1 MQELNTTT
9 DKNPSVDLDTDDV
22 NETNVQVEEQQEQ
35 KSEKPNL
42 NLGEVDLGYQTYDKD
57 DKEEKP
63 EISVEEDNPDQNSQV
78 SKPKEN
84 LQEYSEGVQKRI
96 DKLTKKMREAE
107 RREQAALA
115 YAEGLKKKYSDV
127 KTKYD
132 EIDESYI
139 KQYDARIDSERDQVK
154 AKLKTAIEMND
165 PEAIISAQED
175 LARLTVEKERAKIS
189 LADREKRKKI
199 TEASEQEAQSQSNQP
214 MQQVENQ
221 VNNPSPK
228 AREWAEKN
236 AWFGQDQYMTQTAF
250 QIHENLVGEGF
261 DVDSDEYYNEIDKQI
276 KEVYPHKFAESET
289 QEQPKKPVQT
299 VATAN
304 RGKSGRRSVKL
315 TKSQVAIA
323 KKLGVPLEEYAKYVK
338 EV

>member
-1 MQELNTTT
+1 MQELNTTR

-22 NETNVQVEEQQEQ
+22 KETNVQVEEQEQ
-35 KSEKPNL
+35 KSTKPNL
-42 NLGEVDLGYQTYDKD
+42 NVGEVDLGYQTYDKD
-57 DKEEKP
+57 DKSEKP
-63 EISVEEDNPDQNSQV
+63 EISIEEDTVDAQEAQ
-78 SKPKEN
+78 PKES
-84 LQEYSEGVQKRI
+84 LQEYSDGVQKRI

-107 RREQAALA
+107 RREQAALT

-127 KTKYD
+127 KSKYD
-132 EIDESYI
+132 EIDESYV
-139 KQYDARIDSERDQVK
+139 KQYDARIDSEKDQVK
-154 AKLKTAIEMND
+154 AKLKAAIEMND
-165 PEAIISAQED
+165 SEAIISAQED

-189 LADREKRKKI
+189 LADRERRKKV
-199 TEASEQEAQSQSNQP
+199 TEAPEQEIQSQGNDP
-214 MQQVENQ
+214 MQQVESQ

-228 AREWAEKN
+228 ARDWAEKN
-236 AWFGQDQYMTQTAF
+236 DWFGQDQYMTNTAF

-261 DVDSDEYYNEIDKQI
+261 DVDSEDYYNEIDKRI
-276 KEVYPHKFAESET
+276 KEVYPQKFSESET
-289 QEQPKKPVQT
+289 QEQPRKPVQT

-304 RGKSGRRSVKL
+304 RGKTGRRSVKL

>member
-1 MQELNTTT
+1 
-9 DKNPSVDLDTDDV
+9 
-22 NETNVQVEEQQEQ
+22 
-35 KSEKPNL
+35 
-42 NLGEVDLGYQTYDKD
+42 
-57 DKEEKP
+57 
-63 EISVEEDNPDQNSQV
+63 
-78 SKPKEN
+78 
-84 LQEYSEGVQKRI
+84 
-96 DKLTKKMREAE
+96 MREAE
-107 RREQAALA
+107 RREQAALQ
-115 YAEGLKKKYSDV
+115 YAEGLKQKYSDV

-132 EIDESYI
+132 EIDENYV

-165 PEAIISAQED
+165 SEAIISAQED
-175 LARLTVEKERAKIS
+175 LARLTVEKERAKITI
-189 LADREKRKKI
+189 ADREKRKKN

-236 AWFGQDQYMTQTAF
+236 SWFGQDQYMTQTAF

-261 DVDSDEYYNEIDKQI
+261 DVDSEEYYNEIDKQI
-276 KEVYPHKFAESET
+276 KEVYPHKFAESEP

-299 VATAN
+299 VATAS

>member
-1 MQELNTTT
+1 MQELNTTR

-22 NETNVQVEEQQEQ
+22 KETNVQVEEQEQ
-35 KSEKPNL
+35 KSTKPNL
-42 NLGEVDLGYQTYDKD
+42 NVGEVDLGYQTYDKD
-57 DKEEKP
+57 DKSEKP
-63 EISVEEDNPDQNSQV
+63 EISIEEDTVDTQEA
-78 SKPKEN
+78 KPKEN

-127 KTKYD
+127 KSKYD
-132 EIDESYI
+132 EIDESYV
-139 KQYDARIDSERDQVK
+139 KQYDARIDSEKDQVK
-154 AKLKTAIEMND
+154 AKLKAAIEMND
-165 PEAIISAQED
+165 SEAIISAQED

-189 LADREKRKKI
+189 LADREKRKKV
-199 TEASEQEAQSQSNQP
+199 TETSEQELQSQSNDP
-214 MQQVENQ
+214 IQQVENQ

-228 AREWAEKN
+228 ARDWAEKN
-236 AWFGQDQYMTQTAF
+236 DWFGQDQYMTNTAF

-261 DVDSDEYYNEIDKQI
+261 DVDSEDYYNEIDKRI
-276 KEVYPHKFAESET
+276 KEVFPHKFSDSET
-289 QEQPKKPVQT
+289 QEQPRKPVQT

-304 RGKSGRRSVKL
+304 RGKTGRRSVKL

>member
-1 MQELNTTT
+1 MQELNTTR

-22 NETNVQVEEQQEQ
+22 KETNVQVEEQEQ
-35 KSEKPNL
+35 KSTKPNL
-42 NLGEVDLGYQTYDKD
+42 NVGEVDLGYQTYDKD
-57 DKEEKP
+57 DKSEKP
-63 EISVEEDNPDQNSQV
+63 EISIEEDTVDTQEA
-78 SKPKEN
+78 KPKEN

-127 KTKYD
+127 KSKYD
-132 EIDESYI
+132 EIDESYV

-154 AKLKTAIEMND
+154 AKLKSAIEMND
-165 PEAIISAQED
+165 SEAIISAQED

-199 TEASEQEAQSQSNQP
+199 AETSEQEVQSQGSDP
-214 MQQVENQ
+214 IQQVENQ

-228 AREWAEKN
+228 ARDWAEKN
-236 AWFGQDQYMTQTAF
+236 DWFGQDQYMTNTAF

-261 DVDSDEYYNEIDKQI
+261 DVDSEDYYNEIDKRI
-276 KEVYPHKFAESET
+276 KEVFPHKFSESET
-289 QEQPKKPVQT
+289 QEQPRKPVQT

-304 RGKSGRRSVKL
+304 RGKTGRRSVKL

>member
-1 MQELNTTT
+1 MQELNTTR

-22 NETNVQVEEQQEQ
+22 KETNVQVEEQEQ
-35 KSEKPNL
+35 KSTKPNL
-42 NLGEVDLGYQTYDKD
+42 NVGEVDLGYQTYDKD
-57 DKEEKP
+57 DKSEKP
-63 EISVEEDNPDQNSQV
+63 EISIEEDTVDAREAQ
-78 SKPKEN
+78 PKES
-84 LQEYSEGVQKRI
+84 LQEYSDGVQKRI

-127 KTKYD
+127 KSKYD

-139 KQYDARIDSERDQVK
+139 KQYDARIDSEKDQVK
-154 AKLKTAIEMND
+154 AKLKAAIEMND
-165 PEAIISAQED
+165 SEAIISAQED

-189 LADREKRKKI
+189 LADRERRKKV
-199 TEASEQEAQSQSNQP
+199 TEASEQEIQSQGNDP
-214 MQQVENQ
+214 MQQVESQ

-228 AREWAEKN
+228 ARDWAEKN
-236 AWFGQDQYMTQTAF
+236 DWFGQDQYMTNTAF

-261 DVDSDEYYNEIDKQI
+261 DVDSEDYYNEIDKRI
-276 KEVYPHKFAESET
+276 KEVFPHKFSESET
-289 QEQPKKPVQT
+289 QEQPRKPVQT

-304 RGKSGRRSVKL
+304 RGKTGRRTVKL

>member
-1 MQELNTTT
+1 MQELNTTR

-22 NETNVQVEEQQEQ
+22 KETDVQVEEQEQ
-35 KSEKPNL
+35 KNTKPNL
-42 NLGEVDLGYQTYDKD
+42 NVGEVDLGYQTYDKD
-57 DKEEKP
+57 DKSEKP
-63 EISVEEDNPDQNSQV
+63 EISIEEDTVDTQEA
-78 SKPKEN
+78 KPKEN

-127 KTKYD
+127 KSKYD
-132 EIDESYI
+132 EIDESYV
-139 KQYDARIDSERDQVK
+139 KQYDARIDSEKDQVK
-154 AKLKTAIEMND
+154 AKLKAAIEMND
-165 PEAIISAQED
+165 SEAIISAQED

-189 LADREKRKKI
+189 LADRERRKKV
-199 TEASEQEAQSQSNQP
+199 TEAPEQELQSQSNDP
-214 MQQVENQ
+214 IQQVENQ

-228 AREWAEKN
+228 ARDWAEKN
-236 AWFGQDQYMTQTAF
+236 DWFGQDQYMTNTAF

-261 DVDSDEYYNEIDKQI
+261 DVDSEDYYNEIDKRI
-276 KEVYPHKFAESET
+276 KEVFPHKFSDSET
-289 QEQPKKPVQT
+289 QEQPRKPVQT

-304 RGKSGRRSVKL
+304 RGKTGRRSVKL

>member
-1 MQELNTTT
+1 MQELNTTR

-22 NETNVQVEEQQEQ
+22 KETNVQVEEQEQ
-35 KSEKPNL
+35 KSTKPNL
-42 NLGEVDLGYQTYDKD
+42 NVGEVDLGYQTYDKD
-57 DKEEKP
+57 DKSEKP
-63 EISVEEDNPDQNSQV
+63 EISIEEDTVDTQEA
-78 SKPKEN
+78 KPKEN

-127 KTKYD
+127 KSKYD
-132 EIDESYI
+132 EIDESYV

-154 AKLKTAIEMND
+154 AKLKAAIEMND
-165 PEAIISAQED
+165 SEAIISAQED

-189 LADREKRKKI
+189 LADREKRKKV
-199 TEASEQEAQSQSNQP
+199 TETSEQELQSQSNDP
-214 MQQVENQ
+214 IQQVENQ

-228 AREWAEKN
+228 ARDWAEKN
-236 AWFGQDQYMTQTAF
+236 DWFGQDQYMTNTAF

-261 DVDSDEYYNEIDKQI
+261 DVDSEDYYNEIDKRI
-276 KEVYPHKFAESET
+276 KEVFPHKFSESET
-289 QEQPKKPVQT
+289 QEQPRKPVQT

-304 RGKSGRRSVKL
+304 RGKTGRRSVKL